1 MKENMKFIYIL
12 ACILSLGAYTS
23 LQAQEATDYNTVT
36 ATTAKS
42 NINTSDTLAGMG
54 NTSLVNAPKYH
65 SSGTCTL
72 IQSTQP
78 DRKMVN
84 RKNGYKIV
92 TADKSEKIDV
102 KTGKNG
108 ARKIKY
114 YGDTE
119 GLKYHKDSDGKI
131 HYKYTYYDDCRKILV
146 KKNKKGITTTNHK
159 SSLDPEEINKKV
171 VRAINT
177 GVSTC
182 SVTD

>member
-1 MKENMKFIYIL
+1 MVKNMKYIFTL

-23 LQAQEATDYNTVT
+23 LKAQEATDYNTVT
-36 ATTAKS
+36 AS
-42 NINTSDTLAGMG
+42 NKITSDTLPGMG
-54 NTSLVNAPKYH
+54 SSSLVNAPQYH

-72 IQSTQP
+72 VQNTGLN
-78 DRKMVN
+78 RKMVK

-92 TADKSEKIDV
+92 TSNKAEKVDV
-102 KTGKNG
+102 KKGKNG

-114 YGDTE
+114 VGETE
-119 GLKYHKDSDGKI
+119 GLKYHKDSKGNI
-131 HYKYTYYDDCRKILV
+131 HYKYTYFDDCRKILV

-171 VRAINT
+171 TAAINT

>member
-1 MKENMKFIYIL
+1 MKLIYTL

-23 LQAQEATDYNTVT
+23 LQAQEATDHNTVT
-36 ATTAKS
+36 ASTVQS
-42 NINTSDTLAGMG
+42 NTSDTLSGMG
-54 NTSLVNAPKYH
+54 NTSIVNAPQYH
-65 SSGTCTL
+65 SNGTCTL
-72 IQSTQP
+72 VQGTEV

-119 GLKYHKDSDGKI
+119 ALKYHKDSDGKI
-131 HYKYTYYDDCRKILV
+131 HYKYTYFDDCRKILV

-159 SSLDPEEINKKV
+159 SSLNPEEINKKV

>member
-1 MKENMKFIYIL
+1 MKEHMKFIYTL

-36 ATTAKS
+36 VQS
-42 NINTSDTLAGMG
+42 NTSDTLSGMG
-54 NTSLVNAPKYH
+54 STSLVNAPQYH
-65 SSGTCTL
+65 SNGTCTL
-72 IQSTQP
+72 VQSTQV
-78 DRKMVN
+78 DRKMIN

-131 HYKYTYYDDCRKILV
+131 HYKYTYFDDCRKILV